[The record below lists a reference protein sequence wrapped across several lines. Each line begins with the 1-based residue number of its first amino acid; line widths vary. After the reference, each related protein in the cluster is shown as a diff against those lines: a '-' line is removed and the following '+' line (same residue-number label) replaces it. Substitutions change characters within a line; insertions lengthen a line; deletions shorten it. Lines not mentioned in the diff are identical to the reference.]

1 VANDEDDDDEDQHF
15 SDGVIATLVRRNR
28 VVTLRRAADLAED
41 QAVQHNLN
49 IKSNQNNFILFIL
62 CLVVLIVP
70 LFII

>member
-15 SDGVIATLVRRNR
+15 SDGVIATLVRRNC